1 MFGSNGEPK
10 PHRNILCWSKS
21 HNFCVIKFWKMSVFG
36 KLPSS
41 NHHWTAY
48 GSKLSCHFLHNL
60 QFFTV
65 NPRKESILYPP
76 QVLTRNRSQRSSD
89 RPKACWSL
97 EMPTCLRR
105 RHKEGCKRDYLPV
118 YPIPSHSI
126 PPSIY
131 LSFYPSIHLSYIY
144 LSIPMP
150 MAKHMVYTWLITYGK
165 IHSYR
170 VWSCLVVGPT
180 RPKQKSIF
188 C

>member
-1 MFGSNGEPK
+1 MLNYQRVTLSYWCYK
-10 PHRNILCWSKS
+10 PTYSWICLVQTGNQSLIENILCWSKS

-76 QVLTRNRSQRSSD
+76 QALTRNRSQRSSD
-89 RPKACWSL
+89 RPKACWSQ

-118 YPIPSHSI
+118 YPIPSHPI
-126 PPSIY
+126 PFHPSIY
-131 LSFYPSIHLSYIY
+131 LSIFLSIHPSIYHISIY
-144 LSIPMP
+144 LSQCLWLNIWFIP
-150 MAKHMVYTWLITYGK
+150 G
-165 IHSYR
+165 
-170 VWSCLVVGPT
+170 
-180 RPKQKSIF
+180 
-188 C
+188 